1 MEEQWMR
8 EAGRQSRYYQVYGTA
23 HSSTTS
29 RYIFVLGLV
38 TTETHRITMT
48 ISKVAQAFGTLLLV
62 AVCSQY
68 MLTTYSFGDKP
79 QHRFLPRHITKKT
92 IRGQTYH
99 VHEVDPMSPSLREK
113 YQNRRVLSVSHSGV
127 HLRAQ
132 KEMLDYHRG
141 RWTPS
146 AAPHETMYAPLSGR
160 GRGLTCDT
168 CALVSNSGQ
177 LLGGARGSDIDAA
190 DCVFRLNAAPTAGFE
205 DDVGKRTTARI
216 VSHKSLT
223 SLFLNSTSVLGGG
236 GAPRGVFVHG
246 PQYVFG
252 NARTAKL
259 LRTLGEK
266 FSTVDFYRFTQTAES
281 QADAEYERQTLKS
294 RSKTGVELST
304 GWFALTLMMDS
315 CQHIQ
320 VYGMVPHNYCRLY
333 PDSQVPYQYWTPGGV
348 SECVMY
354 EYHEDAGSQGQ
365 RLLTERR
372 IFRTWAAEHNITF
385 HQPTWA

>member
-1 MEEQWMR
+1 MMAR
-8 EAGRQSRYYQVYGTA
+8 KK
-23 HSSTTS
+23 
-29 RYIFVLGLV
+29 GLV

-62 AVCSQY
+62 AVFSQY

-113 YQNRRVLSVSHSGV
+113 YQNRRVLSVSHSGA

-236 GAPRGVFVHG
+236 SAPRGVFVHG
-246 PQYVFG
+246 PQYAFG

-315 CQHIQ
+315 CQHVQ

-372 IFRTWAAEHNITF
+372 IFRTWAAEHNISF
-385 HQPTWA
+385 HQPTWV